1 MMMKLESLG
10 SLGVRIREAK
20 NELALVLDDDLPD
33 ATASAMLE
41 IAEEFD
47 MDEYEWLRPY
57 LEF

>member
-1 MMMKLESLG
+1 MIKLESLG

-20 NELALVLDDDLPD
+20 NRLALVLDDDLSD
-33 ATASAMLE
+33 ATDSELLA

-47 MDEYEWLRPY
+47 MDDSEWLRPY